1 MSRPITK
8 SDFIAGIQCPL
19 RLWNRHHAPI
29 PYEDRT
35 ETSAMRAGTDV
46 GLLAHQLFPGG
57 VLVEAEPWER
67 DESVAR
73 TQVLLADLT
82 VPAILEAGFLYD
94 GLHARAD
101 VLKRKPSGA
110 FALYEVKS
118 TGEVKDQHIPDLA
131 FQVHVARGSGL
142 MIDETGILYINKEY
156 ERGAELD
163 VQQLFAFSDETTRVE
178 EYLAGIDER
187 LAAQKALLLGSP
199 PTVEPGPHC
208 HDPYECEFWARC
220 TEKKPDDWIF
230 YLPRSG
236 KRYDELRSRG
246 IESIRAIPDDFRL
259 TELQA
264 RIRDF
269 LRSGKPY
276 IGPGLAD
283 ALAEVQAPVSYLDFE
298 TVNPA
303 VPLWPGTYP
312 FQRIP
317 FQWSLHRMTG
327 AGDLTHAEFLADG
340 SDDPRRVLA
349 ESLVEHLGSTNEK
362 VVVYNKGFEGS
373 VLRELAG
380 IHGDLAPALLGIANR
395 LWDLLPVVRG
405 QVYFAEFGGSFSIK
419 NVAPALISEI
429 SYTELGNINDGTAAS
444 DAFMRLVVDEPDG
457 NNAIEIRRLLL
468 AYCKLDTFSMARVHD
483 VLRNLR
489 TN

>member
-1 MSRPITK
+1 
-8 SDFIAGIQCPL
+8 
-19 RLWNRHHAPI
+19 
-29 PYEDRT
+29 
-35 ETSAMRAGTDV
+35 MRVGTDV

-73 TQVLLADLT
+73 TQALLADPN
-82 VPAILEAGFLYD
+82 VPAIFEAGFLYD

-110 FALYEVKS
+110 FGLYEVKS

-142 MIDETGILYINKEY
+142 VIDETGILYINKEY

-163 VQQLFAFSDETTRVE
+163 VQRLFAFSDEKARVE

-187 LAAQKALLLGSP
+187 LAAQKVLLLGSP

-208 HDPYECEFWARC
+208 HDPYECEFWGRC
-220 TEKKPDDWIF
+220 TEKKPDDWVF
-230 YLPRSG
+230 YLPRLG
-236 KRYDELRSRG
+236 KRWDELRSRG
-246 IESIRAIPDDFRL
+246 IESIRAIPDDFSL

-264 RIRDF
+264 RIRDV

-276 IGPGLAD
+276 VGPGLAD
-283 ALAEVQAPVSYLDFE
+283 ALAEVQAPVIYLDFE

-327 AGDLTHAEFLADG
+327 AGDLTHAEFLADSSG
-340 SDDPRRVLA
+340 DPRRVLA
-349 ESLVEHLGSTNEK
+349 VSLVEHLGSTNEK
-362 VVVYNKGFEGS
+362 IVVYNKGFEGS
-373 VLRELAG
+373 VIRELAEL
-380 IHGDLAPALLGIANR
+380 HGDLAPALRSIEDR
-395 LWDLLPVVRG
+395 LWDLLPVVRSH
-405 QVYFAEFGGSFSIK
+405 VYLSVFGGSFSIK
-419 NVAPALISEI
+419 SVAPALVSEI
-429 SYTELGNINDGTAAS
+429 DYTNLDGITEGMEAS
-444 DAFMRLVVDEPDG
+444 DAFMRLATSSLFQGETER
-457 NNAIEIRRLLL
+457 ALRHALLT
-468 AYCKLDTFSMARVHD
+468 YCQLDTLAMAKAHEALCSMTRIDEVHARPSAQ
-483 VLRNLR
+483 L
-489 TN
+489 